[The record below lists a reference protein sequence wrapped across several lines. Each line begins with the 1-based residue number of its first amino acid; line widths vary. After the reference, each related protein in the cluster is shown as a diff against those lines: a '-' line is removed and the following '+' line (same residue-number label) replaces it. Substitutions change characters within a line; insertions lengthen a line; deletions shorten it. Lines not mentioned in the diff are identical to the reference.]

1 MLQEEDD
8 NEETVWTSNKCSTV
22 KTEKIKITP
31 VDNNSDKGCSY
42 EKDIPLH
49 ICTLQVNRMPAQTN
63 SVQTNH
69 IGNLPATSLSF
80 FPTKRKEEVQYA
92 ISDSVATRHFLLQ
105 RAPVVNKNGHHP
117 HLNNTPQWKDDT
129 IHTHM

>member
-31 VDNNSDKGCSY
+31 VDNNSDKGYSY

-49 ICTLQVNRMPAQTN
+49 IWTQQVNRMHAQN
-63 SVQTNH
+63 KILQTNH
-69 IGNLPATSLSF
+69 LGNLPPTSLSF
-80 FPTKRKEEVQYA
+80 FPTKRKE
-92 ISDSVATRHFLLQ
+92 
-105 RAPVVNKNGHHP
+105 
-117 HLNNTPQWKDDT
+117 
-129 IHTHM
+129 